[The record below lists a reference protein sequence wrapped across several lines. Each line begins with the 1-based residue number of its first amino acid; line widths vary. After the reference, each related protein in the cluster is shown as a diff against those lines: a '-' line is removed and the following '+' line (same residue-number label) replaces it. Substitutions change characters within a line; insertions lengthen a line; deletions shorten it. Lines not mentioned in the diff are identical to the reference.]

1 MAEGLQAEESQLRT
15 HEGVGCVGEGEAGQT
30 S

>member
-1 MAEGLQAEESQLRT
+1 MAEEFRADESQLRT
-15 HEGVGCVGEGEAGQT
+15 HEGFGCVGEGEPGQT